1 MFIVKPNAS
10 SRGRGIRVI
19 SHKHEIPRAR
29 KCMIQSYLPNPF
41 LVDGYK
47 SDMRCAHDISIKCM
61 LNICHACF
69 YMDSL
74 VPVARITAP
83 LQIGECE
90 GLSISGANSY
100 GGGTP
105 MHSTRISKRLSIP
118 LCNALR
124 VAHVARW

>member
-47 SDMRCAHDISIKCM
+47 SDMRCAHDISIQCM
-61 LNICHACF
+61 LNISHACF
-69 YMDSL
+69 YKSD
-74 VPVARITAP
+74 
-83 LQIGECE
+83 
-90 GLSISGANSY
+90 
-100 GGGTP
+100 
-105 MHSTRISKRLSIP
+105 
-118 LCNALR
+118 LR
-124 VAHVARW
+124 VYVLGTSFDPLRLYIHDDGLVRFATEKYPKVRHPSSRNRM